1 MEADL
6 RQLQKAIDSMR
17 PKEDSLGFRQENPQD
32 FQSMLNQV
40 ISQNSGVSSGV
51 NEPVASGF
59 GEKLSI

>member
-1 MEADL
+1 
-6 RQLQKAIDSMR
+6 
-17 PKEDSLGFRQENPQD
+17 
-32 FQSMLNQV
+32 MLNQV